1 MPAIIVIA
9 DDDPAIRDL
18 LALILGEAGHTVH
31 AARDGHEALAL
42 LRRHRPHLLVT
53 DHQMPGLTGSELLAH
68 MAATPADATP
78 TLLIS
83 AVRPAPPAPPP
94 PNLFLAKPFDLD
106 DLLAAVALLLTGERT
121 GSRA

>member
-18 LALILGEAGHTVH
+18 LAIILGEVGHTVH
-31 AARDGHEALAL
+31 TACDGDEALAL
-42 LRRHRPHLLVT
+42 LHRHRPHLLVT
-53 DHQMPGLTGSELLAH
+53 DHQMPGLTGTELLAH

-83 AVRPAPPAPPP
+83 AVRPTPPAPPP

-106 DLLAAVALLLTGERT
+106 ELLTLVARLLAADHDR
-121 GSRA
+121 